1 MIDQPNGATWWT
13 WRCELAATESRRQ
26 GIKRLNSSPSGIR
39 NVLMGNQFSP
49 AASTPGP
56 TPEQVTVTS
65 ADQFCLPSFK
75 TPNNGTGTPEVPLT
89 LLLPLSAITIGGATL
104 LIVRR
109 REHV

>member
-1 MIDQPNGATWWT
+1 
-13 WRCELAATESRRQ
+13 
-26 GIKRLNSSPSGIR
+26 
-39 NVLMGNQFSP
+39 MGNQFSP

-109 REHV
+109 RQHVQADST